1 MHMTSYE
8 TVLGDMRTNANE
20 SCFSQASSDL
30 DSSVLVYATMCNVFL
45 SELLPAW
52 SSHKYMTRLSG
63 VLCNA
68 SPLTFTLHLQNGAW
82 GGWRDGCHPCCGCR
96 THGSETQFAQW
107 VCRDLKSSQVSS
119 CGHAL
124 VMNPNEM
131 LKACRRLA
139 FSSSDHPGPRWA
151 PTSGLHHRR
160 LWRGVTC
167 FVLLRKRFAMMVP
180 LDKIVW
186 SLQRL
191 RCFLRAPNCTFWHIL
206 TSTCILT
213 SRSAQRRKAELT
225 STPSHLT
232 GNGYSTRRRW

>member
-1 MHMTSYE
+1 MPINHVSARPVPIWTPPYLYMQRCATSSF
-8 TVLGDMRTNANE
+8 R
-20 SCFSQASSDL
+20 SCCQRDL
-30 DSSVLVYATMCNVFL
+30 PINTWRVFQ
-45 SELLPAW
+45 
-52 SSHKYMTRLSG
+52 
-63 VLCNA
+63 VCCVCNA
-68 SPLTFTLHLQNGAW
+68 SPLTFTLHLRNGAW

-167 FVLLRKRFAMMVP
+167 FVLLRNRFAMMVP